1 MKRFLL
7 IGAII
12 NFICSCSNQGSH
24 QNDQTAVLRDTS
36 APVDSSTDIP
46 LNIQLD
52 TVIHV
57 AFPKDSNAV
66 TVKGHL
72 ARKGDPV
79 VCYLPI
85 VKGNKLMASLMPDDS
100 TANIRISHIFLP
112 NGNTDGPF
120 GRNLQYKLTQKGVYK
135 IYLGPNRMAGDPEDC
150 DFLLRISV
158 E

>member
-72 ARKGDPV
+72 ARKG
-79 VCYLPI
+79 
-85 VKGNKLMASLMPDDS
+85 
-100 TANIRISHIFLP
+100 P
-112 NGNTDGPF
+112 NGSCGWPAC
-120 GRNLQYKLTQKGVYK
+120 
-135 IYLGPNRMAGDPEDC
+135 AG
-150 DFLLRISV
+150 
-158 E
+158 